1 MCRFSIIEEKVI
13 IIITRDNCSTKY
25 TLVFNL
31 QRKNKAIGSG
41 NQHILCKASG
51 EAQMF
56 NFFFSHILYL
66 YFLQSKTKN
75 IKVSRIFYKKKSE
88 VH

>member
-41 NQHILCKASG
+41 NQQILCKASG

-56 NFFFSHILYL
+56 NFFPHILYL
-66 YFLQSKTKN
+66 YFLRAKPKTLKCLG
-75 IKVSRIFYKKKSE
+75 SSTRKKSE